1 LADED
6 AEDMATCITRHFYR
20 HWHAAGPTDKKE
32 SSVRRVFTKDL
43 IFTVL
48 RVSLN
53 LCMAVIGDVPT
64 GDPP

>member
-1 LADED
+1 MYHKTLFTGTE
-6 AEDMATCITRHFYR
+6 MQRGRLT
-20 HWHAAGPTDKKE
+20 GKNP
-32 SSVRRVFTKDL
+32 VRRVFRKDL

-53 LCMAVIGDVPT
+53 LCMAVIGDMPT